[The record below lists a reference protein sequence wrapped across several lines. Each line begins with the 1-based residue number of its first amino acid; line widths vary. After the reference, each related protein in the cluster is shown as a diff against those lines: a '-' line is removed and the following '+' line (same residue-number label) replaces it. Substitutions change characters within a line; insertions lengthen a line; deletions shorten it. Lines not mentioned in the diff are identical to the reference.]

1 MVGERKSIR
10 EDVPHQ
16 PKNNLVPPMKL
27 KDFPK
32 FSISIRN
39 FIVVSEMT
47 LNLFLS
53 RAKPTVYNSGSGL
66 KWTSEL
72 MAYPLRSHTC
82 KDFDVKILT
91 EVISSSVS
99 HDNVVRKILRTG
111 ILGLQKSLKKIS
123 FNSSF
128 KKIYIHLIFSAA
140 NVNCQFSYH
149 FFLPSPLL
157 FSTSFQSV
165 LPLP

>member
-1 MVGERKSIR
+1 
-10 EDVPHQ
+10 
-16 PKNNLVPPMKL
+16 
-27 KDFPK
+27 
-32 FSISIRN
+32 
-39 FIVVSEMT
+39 
-47 LNLFLS
+47 
-53 RAKPTVYNSGSGL
+53 
-66 KWTSEL
+66 

-111 ILGLQKSLKKIS
+111 IFGLQKSLKKIS

-140 NVNCQFSYH
+140 NVNCQLSYH
-149 FFLPSPLL
+149 FFFALPSFIFNQFSKCPTPPLMKEGD
-157 FSTSFQSV
+157 TKYE
-165 LPLP
+165 

>member
-16 PKNNLVPPMKL
+16 PKNNLVPPIKL

-66 KWTSEL
+66 NEL
-72 MAYPLRSHTC
+72 LNLWLIHL
-82 KDFDVKILT
+82 DLIHVKILM
-91 EVISSSVS
+91 
-99 HDNVVRKILRTG
+99 
-111 ILGLQKSLKKIS
+111 
-123 FNSSF
+123 
-128 KKIYIHLIFSAA
+128 
-140 NVNCQFSYH
+140 
-149 FFLPSPLL
+149 
-157 FSTSFQSV
+157 
-165 LPLP
+165 